1 MFVEKSPICQNL
13 WYDVETIDGG
23 RRFVWVDIA
32 ERIIKLNE
40 KRGWSVYRLAKEAK
54 ISSSTLTN
62 MMRRGT
68 CPSLTTLERLC
79 EAYGITL
86 AEFLY
91 DQEDLIHLNE
101 AQKRHLDRW
110 NLLTERQKRA
120 VELFID
126 GLRQIE

>member
-1 MFVEKSPICQNL
+1 M
-13 WYDVETIDGG
+13 
-23 RRFVWVDIA
+23 DIA

-101 AQKRHLDRW
+101 AQKRHLDRG

-126 GLRQIE
+126 GLRQIG

>member
-1 MFVEKSPICQNL
+1 M
-13 WYDVETIDGG
+13 
-23 RRFVWVDIA
+23 DIA

-91 DQEDLIHLNE
+91 DQEDLIHLNAE
-101 AQKRHLDRW
+101 QKRHLDRW
-110 NLLTERQKRA
+110 NLLTEKQQRA

-126 GLRQIE
+126 GLNQIG

>member
-101 AQKRHLDRW
+101 AQKRRLDRW

-126 GLRQIE
+126 GLRQIG

>member
-1 MFVEKSPICQNL
+1 M
-13 WYDVETIDGG
+13 
-23 RRFVWVDIA
+23 DIA

-101 AQKRHLDRW
+101 VQKRHLDRW

-126 GLRQIE
+126 GLRQIG

>member
-1 MFVEKSPICQNL
+1 MVCLSAGQGSEDFIVNFDE
-13 WYDVETIDGG
+13 YDAAG
-23 RRFVWVDIA
+23 
-32 ERIIKLNE
+32 
-40 KRGWSVYRLAKEAK
+40 
-54 ISSSTLTN
+54 
-62 MMRRGT
+62 
-68 CPSLTTLERLC
+68 C

-126 GLRQIE
+126 GLRQIG

>member
-23 RRFVWVDIA
+23 RRFVWGDIA

-126 GLRQIE
+126 GLRQIG

>member
-91 DQEDLIHLNE
+91 DRKI
-101 AQKRHLDRW
+101 
-110 NLLTERQKRA
+110 
-120 VELFID
+120 
-126 GLRQIE
+126 

>member
-1 MFVEKSPICQNL
+1 M
-13 WYDVETIDGG
+13 
-23 RRFVWVDIA
+23 DIA

-101 AQKRHLDRW
+101 AQKRQLDRW

-126 GLRQIE
+126 GLRQIG

>member
-1 MFVEKSPICQNL
+1 M
-13 WYDVETIDGG
+13 
-23 RRFVWVDIA
+23 DIA

-91 DQEDLIHLNE
+91 DQEDLIHLIE

-126 GLRQIE
+126 GLRQIG

>member
-1 MFVEKSPICQNL
+1 M
-13 WYDVETIDGG
+13 
-23 RRFVWVDIA
+23 DIA

-101 AQKRHLDRW
+101 AQKRPLDRW

-126 GLRQIE
+126 GLRQIG